1 MAQRVFHPQEVWL
14 TKDANAFI
22 SKNLALIPEQRKE
35 LESDLV
41 RKSFLKDYEK
51 NPGYKASF
59 GFKTKMFASMRS
71 ERTSLVPLFKL
82 RDLVTKVKLQ
92 VDDTLD
98 ISGAAVIL
106 DGDPEAGYPA
116 GRGYYPCC
124 FQTTVDSSPG
134 DHQF

>member
-22 SKNLALIPEQRKE
+22 SKNLTLIPEQRKE

-59 GFKTKMFASMRS
+59 RFKT
-71 ERTSLVPLFKL
+71 
-82 RDLVTKVKLQ
+82 
-92 VDDTLD
+92 
-98 ISGAAVIL
+98 
-106 DGDPEAGYPA
+106 
-116 GRGYYPCC
+116 
-124 FQTTVDSSPG
+124 
-134 DHQF
+134 